1 MTPAAR
7 LSAAIEILDA
17 ILGGDPADRALTR
30 WGRASR
36 YAGSGDRAAVA
47 DLVYDALRRKRS
59 RAWRMGE
66 ESGRALIVA
75 GAAEARDLFTGEGHA
90 PAPLD
95 AAEQAALDMDRADP
109 PPAVALDFPDWLE
122 PELRRSLGDN
132 LAPVMMAMRDR
143 APVDLRVNR
152 LKSDRAAAAAALAGD
167 GVETAPG
174 PLSPNCLR
182 VTGGARKLRGGAAY
196 AAGLVEVQDAAS
208 QAVADFA
215 DARPGETILDYCAG
229 GGGKALALAAAA
241 PSARICAHDAALER
255 MKDIP
260 PRARRAGAEI
270 EICATPPAALRGA
283 CDLVFVDAP
292 CSGSGAWRRNPDAK
306 WSLTPARLAELS
318 VLQRRILTDA
328 AVYLRPGGRLIY
340 ATCSLFRAE
349 NEDQVGWFLA
359 EHGEWTLEA
368 EARFSPVDGGDGFY
382 VARFRIRQ

>member
-1 MTPAAR
+1 
-7 LSAAIEILDA
+7 
-17 ILGGDPADRALTR
+17 LTR

-75 GAAEARDLFTGEGHA
+75 GAADARDLFTGEAHA
-90 PAPLD
+90 PEPLD
-95 AAEQAALDMDRADP
+95 SAEQAALDMDRADP

-122 PELRRSLGDN
+122 PELRRSLDDN

-152 LKSDRAAAAAALAGD
+152 LKSDPVAAAAALAGD

-174 PLSPNCLR
+174 PLTPNCLR
-182 VTGGARKLRGGAAY
+182 VTGGARKLRGGAAC

-241 PSARICAHDAALER
+241 PGARICAHDAAPER

-260 PRARRAGAEI
+260 PRARRAGTEI
-270 EICATPPAALRGA
+270 EICATLPAELRGA

-306 WSLTPARLAELS
+306 WSLIPSRLEEL
-318 VLQRRILTDA
+318 VALQRRILTDA
-328 AVYLRPGGRLIY
+328 AAYLHPGGRLIY

-368 EARFSPVDGGDGFY
+368 ETRFSPFDGGDGFY